1 MLVDT
6 ILAIYTL
13 LHCVNRLGVSMS
25 CTIFRSTRTLF
36 TLISKRSFAK
46 IQREYS
52 TTQTTP
58 QYTHH
63 KNTTQHNTTQYHEHQ
78 PRSRTIQ
85 IPRQQ
90 SPNLRQPQRSHHLVH
105 QSHRRGRN
113 EPRLLQQPQCR
124 SLKGQQPHT
133 GLGRCRILHQ
143 SIQREGWSVV

>member
-1 MLVDT
+1 MGT

-13 LHCVNRLGVSMS
+13 LFNIFSVHRLFF
-25 CTIFRSTRTLF
+25 TPHTHLQKILREDPTRILYDKNHP
-36 TLISKRSFAK
+36 SPSHS
-46 IQREYS
+46 QHD
-52 TTQTTP
+52 TTR
-58 QYTHH
+58 
-63 KNTTQHNTTQYHEHQ
+63 HNTQYHEHQ
-78 PRSRTIQ
+78 HRRRTIQ

>member
-1 MLVDT
+1 MDT

-13 LHCVNRLGVSMS
+13 LHCVNRLGVSLHTHLQKILREDPTRILYDTNHP
-25 CTIFRSTRTLF
+25 TIHTSQ
-36 TLISKRSFAK
+36 KH
-46 IQREYS
+46 
-52 TTQTTP
+52 TT
-58 QYTHH
+58 
-63 KNTTQHNTTQYHEHQ
+63 HNTQYHEHQ
-78 PRSRTIQ
+78 HRSRTIQ